1 MDRRLTTILVAD
13 AVAYSRL
20 MGEDEEAALA
30 ELTACRALIDA
41 QIESH
46 EGRIFGSAGDSV
58 IAEFAS
64 PVEAVRA
71 ALSSQEAVKA
81 RNTGKP
87 EAGQMRFRFGVHL
100 GDVMDQDGNLLGDGV
115 NIAARLEALAPP
127 DGIIMSKPVADQV
140 LGKVDA
146 TFGYSGVHSL
156 KNITKSV
163 EIWTWPAEKS
173 VKPMSRWGA
182 RQVGSLVA
190 MAAVVLALAV
200 YQLYPSHQEQAL
212 PTGPRILILP
222 FENVSGD
229 PADEYFSNGLTRDIN
244 ALLAKFSNLFVLA
257 PETGVAFGD
266 NANCRKIRD
275 EAGADYILG
284 GTVQRSNE
292 KIRVTT
298 TFIDART
305 CLQLQAPGP
314 FERDLNLASVL
325 DVQLE
330 IARQIASLVGSSDA
344 PLFKTEMLQLIREKA
359 PETLDAYECYM
370 TAHWFYQT
378 FALPEHRRARDC
390 LLRTVREEPGFSLAW
405 SRLAYNYLDSYK
417 NSYDVDPN
425 WAQLSEEAARNAIA
439 ADRDNPDAY
448 YSLAVRS
455 RLLGESMDVFHK
467 YAQKAVELNP
477 NDSWI
482 LADLG
487 IFLAYSGDFENGIE
501 WIARA
506 RALNPKLHPGFRN
519 AEHLYAISKGD
530 YEEAINVA
538 LSKGATS
545 HHTLASLAACYA
557 LNGDKKRAEETVAKL
572 KTKFP
577 NFHKD
582 PRAPYRA
589 RGMPDELIERI
600 MEGLR
605 LAGYEVPLEES
616 GDGTY

>member
-13 AVAYSRL
+13 AVAFSRL
-20 MGEDEEAALA
+20 MGEDEEYALA

-46 EGRIFGSAGDSV
+46 EGRIFGSAGDNV

-71 ALSSQEAVKA
+71 ALSSQKA
-81 RNTGKP
+81 LKSHNAEKPKVGKL
-87 EAGQMRFRFGVHL
+87 AFRFGVHL
-100 GDVMDQDGNLLGDGV
+100 GDVMVQGGNLLGDGV

-127 DGIIMSKPVADQV
+127 GGVTISKPVADQV
-140 LGKVDA
+140 LDKVDA
-146 TFGYSGVHSL
+146 AFGHSGLHSL
-156 KNITKSV
+156 KNITKSI
-163 EIWTWPAEKS
+163 EIWTWPSDKS
-173 VKPMSRWGA
+173 VNPKSRWDMRKMA
-182 RQVGSLVA
+182 ALAVA
-190 MAAVVLALAV
+190 AAVVLAGVAYHLNS
-200 YQLYPSHQEQAL
+200 LDEDQAL
-212 PTGPRILILP
+212 PTGPRVLILP

-229 PADEYFSNGLTRDIN
+229 STDEYFSDGLTRDIN

-257 PETGVAFGD
+257 PETGAAFRD
-266 NANCRKIRD
+266 DASCKIVRS
-275 EAGADYILG
+275 EAGADYILS
-284 GTVQRSNE
+284 GTVQRSE
-292 KIRVTT
+292 DKIRVTT
-298 TFIDART
+298 TFVDAQT

-314 FERDLNLASVL
+314 FERDLSLSSVL

-330 IARQIASLVGSSDA
+330 IARKIASLIGSSDA

-359 PETLDAYECYM
+359 PESLDAYECYM

-378 FALPEHRRARDC
+378 FALSEHRRARDC
-390 LLRTVREEPGFSLAW
+390 LLRTVKEEPGFSLAW

-417 NSYDVDPN
+417 NSYDVNPN

-448 YSLAVRS
+448 YALAVRS
-455 RLLGESMDVFHK
+455 RLLRENMDVFHK
-467 YAQKAVELNP
+467 NAPKAVELNP

-519 AEHLYAISKGD
+519 AEHLYAIAKGD
-530 YEEAINVA
+530 YQEAINVA
-538 LSKGATS
+538 LSKGTAS
-545 HHTLASLAACYA
+545 HHNLASLAACYA
-557 LNGDKKRAEETVAKL
+557 LNGDKKKAEETVAKL
-572 KTKFP
+572 RKKFP
-577 NFHKD
+577 DFHKD

-589 RGMPDELIERI
+589 RGMPDELIARI
-600 MEGLR
+600 MEGLQ
-605 LAGYEVPLEES
+605 LAGYEVPPEEY
-616 GDGTY
+616 GE